1 MTYSNRY
8 SRYPRPSP
16 VTLTPPAELVGHL
29 VEWRPKDR
37 DGKRLAPRYGT
48 CEGYDADARTLT
60 LSVSVEANPWTAP
73 TGRRTVTLPL
83 SCGPFFLA

>member
-1 MTYSNRY
+1 MSYNRY
-8 SRYPRPSP
+8 SRYPRRSS

-29 VEWRPKDR
+29 VQWRPKAT
-37 DGKRLAPRYGT
+37 DGKRLATRYGT
-48 CEGYDADARTLT
+48 CEAYDPETRTLT

-73 TGRRTVTLPL
+73 DGKRTITLPL